1 MKPKIGVISRF
12 MAKEN
17 HYATGANYI
26 NAVVGA
32 GGIPIQFPIN
42 PAEPPE
48 TLVSLVDGIII
59 TGGADVAPLSYG
71 EQPHPKVTRTFRK
84 NDIYE
89 IEMIQAAIRQNKP
102 ILAICRG
109 IQILNVSLGGTLYQD
124 IPSQTKNEICHY
136 QDSAARGEMT
146 HSISIAES
154 SHLYHMI
161 GKTETLVNSYHHQ
174 SVKTLADSLK
184 AVATAP
190 DGIIEAVES
199 EDGMIFGVQWHPES
213 LCAISEEHA
222 RIFASFIE
230 RCQSVS
236 TQQA

>member
-26 NAVVGA
+26 NAVVEA

-161 GKTETLVNSYHHQ
+161 GKTEMLVNSYHHQ

-199 EDGMIFGVQWHPES
+199 EDGMIIGVQWHPES